1 MLVRKAFYWWQLAA
15 IIVLPVWILLGWA
28 IWGSATSSF
37 LSIALT
43 APFLVVALLVVTGM
57 IMSRRSVR
65 TAKAVSML
73 DVGVLAVWHAMIIGL
88 GFFGISANLFGV
100 LAVAAGI
107 VAFWV
112 SAWEILDETRKRV
125 RAVFDAA
132 VLQSDRIIRTPG
144 SRSPIDAGEYIVIQ
158 PSSVDPSSKR

>member
-1 MLVRKAFYWWQLAA
+1 MSVRKAFYWWQLAA
-15 IIVLPVWILLGWA
+15 IVVLPVWILLGWA

-65 TAKAVSML
+65 TAKAVSLL
-73 DVGVLAVWHAMIIGL
+73 DVGVLAIWHAMIIGL

-107 VAFWV
+107 VAFWA
-112 SAWEILDETRKRV
+112 SAWEILDETRRRV

-132 VLQSDRIIRTPG
+132 VQQSDRILRTPA
-144 SRSPIDAGEYIVIQ
+144 SRSPINAGEYIVIQ
-158 PSSVDPSSKR
+158 PSSVDPSKR